1 MTHDEQEWLDALA
14 GKASGS
20 NLSPTQIEALTVRR
34 ALTAYRAEIEEEVK
48 NFNSEEFEKFKAKLI
63 KQGLI
68 KSEAKSFLSSLLDI
82 APGLASSSGAGVG
95 VAQKVGIVALVLV
108 IGLALNVS
116 YFSPKND
123 DAMLL
128 RGDVNVTYII
138 DANVESKVNELV
150 TGLKDIKAEFSQEQ
164 ESYGKVAI
172 RIKSSDEVLTY
183 LSIKR
188 IEPKVIDGY
197 IAIVVTPPN
206 LKSK

>member
-14 GKASGS
+14 GKTSGS

-68 KSEAKSFLSSLLDI
+68 KSEAKTFWSSMLEI
-82 APGLASSSGAGVG
+82 VPGVAGASGAGIG
-95 VAQKVGIVALVLV
+95 VAQKVGLVALVLILGV
-108 IGLALNVS
+108 ALKVS
-116 YFSPKND
+116 YFGPKND

-128 RGDVNVTYII
+128 RGDANVTYII
-138 DANVESKVNELV
+138 DANVENKVNELV
-150 TGLKDIKAEFSQEQ
+150 TGLKDIKAEFTQEQ

-172 RIKSSDEVLTY
+172 KIRSSDAVLAY
-183 LSIKR
+183 LSEKR
-188 IEPKVIDGY
+188 IDAKVIDGY
-197 IAIVVTPPN
+197 ISIVVTPPN